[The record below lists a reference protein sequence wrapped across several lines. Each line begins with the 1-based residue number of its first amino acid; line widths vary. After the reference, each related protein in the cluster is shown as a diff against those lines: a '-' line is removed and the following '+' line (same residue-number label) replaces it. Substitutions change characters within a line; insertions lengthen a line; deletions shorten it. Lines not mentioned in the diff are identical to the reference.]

1 MENLMIHIRPM
12 TAADFDG
19 FWPTF
24 QAVVQAQE
32 TYAYDADLTYEQ
44 ALHLWLEYPLH
55 TLVAE
60 EDGVLLGSYYLKANA
75 AGPGSHVSN
84 CGYMVS
90 QAARGRGIARL
101 MCEHSQQLALDSGFS
116 AMQFN
121 SVVATNEVAVG
132 LWQKLGFEVVGRLPR
147 AYRHARLG
155 LVDCLVMYKWLA
167 DMPAS
172 RRAKS
177 PLLIGR
183 KNIESVISRP
193 RRAPPDKSV

>member
-1 MENLMIHIRPM
+1 MIQIRPM

-24 QAVVQAQE
+24 QAVVSARE
-32 TYAYDADLTYEQ
+32 TYAYDPALTFEQ
-44 ALHLWLEYPLH
+44 ARELWLNYPLH

-60 EDGVLLGSYYLKANA
+60 EHGVLLGSYYLKANA

-84 CGYMVS
+84 CGYMVTE
-90 QAARGRGIARL
+90 AARGRGVARL
-101 MCEHSQQLALDSGFS
+101 MCEHSQQLARQSGFL

-121 SVVATNEVAVG
+121 SVVASNEVAVA
-132 LWQKLGFEVVGRLPR
+132 LWGKLGFDTVGRLPR

-155 LVDCLVMYKWLA
+155 LVDCLVMYKWLGEQ
-167 DMPAS
+167 PAVTAEPE
-172 RRAKS
+172 R

-183 KNIESVISRP
+183 KNIESVVSRP
-193 RRAPPDKSV
+193 RRR

>member
-1 MENLMIHIRPM
+1 MINIRPM
-12 TAADFDG
+12 TADDFAV

-32 TYAYDADLTYEQ
+32 TYAYAPDLTFEQ
-44 ALHLWLEYPLH
+44 ARHLWLEYPLH
-55 TLVAE
+55 TLIAE
-60 EDGVLLGSYYLKANA
+60 EDGILLGSYYLKANA

-84 CGYMVS
+84 CGYMVTP
-90 QAARGRGIARL
+90 AARGRGVARL

-121 SVVATNEVAVG
+121 SVVATNDVAVA
-132 LWQKLGFEVVGRLPR
+132 LWQKLGFEIVGRLPR

-172 RRAKS
+172 RKAKS

-193 RRAPPDKSV
+193 RRKPSDGPA